1 MLLTI
6 ILIIIFSIISAAG
19 CYIYLRPRLNR
30 IEQINEDVAQ
40 SNIQLKQQNTALC
53 EQFNKLTAVNA
64 NLQVESRIYE
74 EKIKEKRNSLQLL
87 EEQSKQ
93 SAKAFYKTNLELAQ
107 TNLEQSLEKERQKYY
122 NEIEQLSE
130 ALQAARE
137 EEIADYLNKIQITKN
152 ELIELNTQLQ
162 QLRTDA
168 TAAINAA
175 KRIEEMKES
184 RDFYR
189 IQLAE
194 LDIEEIKMLRSISPY
209 LRDKE
214 PLNKVIWKVYYE
226 KPVNDLIGRVI
237 GSGNHTGIYKITD
250 IANEKCYI
258 GQAANLADRWKQHIK
273 RGVGAETPTRN
284 KLYPVMFEKGPE
296 NFTFEVLEECDRA
309 DLDAREDYFQEFYQA
324 MTWGYSIK

>member
-1 MLLTI
+1 MLLTV

-19 CYIYLRPRLNR
+19 CYIYLRPRLNH

-40 SNIQLKQQNTALC
+40 TNIQLQQQNTALS
-53 EQFNKLTAVNA
+53 EQFNRLTAVNA
-64 NLQVESRIYE
+64 NLQAESRIYE
-74 EKIKEKRNSLQLL
+74 EKIKEKRNSLELL

-93 SAKAFYKTNLELAQ
+93 SANVFYKTNLELAQ

-162 QLRTDA
+162 QLRADA

-189 IQLAE
+189 IQLTE

-237 GSGNHTGIYKITD
+237 GPGNHTGIYKITD

-273 RGVGAETPTRN
+273 RGIGAETPTRN

-296 NFTFEVLEECDRA
+296 NFMFEVLEECGRA

>member
-1 MLLTI
+1 MLLTV

-19 CYIYLRPRLNR
+19 CYIYLRPRLNH

-53 EQFNKLTAVNA
+53 EQFNRLTAVNA
-64 NLQVESRIYE
+64 NLQTESRIYE

-87 EEQSKQ
+87 EEQSQQ
-93 SAKAFYKTNLELAQ
+93 SANAFYKTNLELAQ

-130 ALQAARE
+130 ALQVARE

-162 QLRTDA
+162 QLRADA

-175 KRIEEMKES
+175 KRVEEMKES

-189 IQLAE
+189 IQLTE

-237 GSGNHTGIYKITD
+237 GPGNHTGIYKITD

-296 NFTFEVLEECDRA
+296 NFTFEVLEECGRA

>member
-1 MLLTI
+1 MLLTVV
-6 ILIIIFSIISAAG
+6 LIIIFSIISAAG
-19 CYIYLRPRLNR
+19 CYIYLRPRLNY

-40 SNIQLKQQNTALC
+40 TNIQLQQQNTALC
-53 EQFNKLTAVNA
+53 EQFNRLTAVNA
-64 NLQVESRIYE
+64 NLQAESRIYE
-74 EKIKEKRNSLQLL
+74 EKIKEKRNSLELL

-93 SAKAFYKTNLELAQ
+93 SANVFYKTNLELAQ

-130 ALQAARE
+130 ALQTARE
-137 EEIADYLNKIQITKN
+137 EEIADYLHKIQITKN

-162 QLRTDA
+162 QLRADA
-168 TAAINAA
+168 AAAINAA
-175 KRIEEMKES
+175 KRVEEMKES

-189 IQLAE
+189 IQLTE

-237 GSGNHTGIYKITD
+237 GPGIHTGIYKITD

-296 NFTFEVLEECDRA
+296 NFTFEVLEECGRT